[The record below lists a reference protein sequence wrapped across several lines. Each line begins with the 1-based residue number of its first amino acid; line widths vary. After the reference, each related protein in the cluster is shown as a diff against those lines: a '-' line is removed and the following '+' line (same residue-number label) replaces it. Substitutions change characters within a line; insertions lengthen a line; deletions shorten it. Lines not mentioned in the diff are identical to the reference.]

1 MLKDEGEEEDDE
13 EEDDDDSG
21 HVRELIDYRKD
32 LGNGSKTQK
41 DLINKMNQEY
51 NNNMNPAN
59 STEDNSNTLID
70 EFGNNTLK
78 YVSYCYSLFSFKSR
92 LRLR

>member
-32 LGNGSKTQK
+32 LGNGSKT
-41 DLINKMNQEY
+41 
-51 NNNMNPAN
+51 
-59 STEDNSNTLID
+59 
-70 EFGNNTLK
+70 
-78 YVSYCYSLFSFKSR
+78 
-92 LRLR
+92 